1 MEVDEIEDSVEELDG
16 DVEEEVHVE

>member
-1 MEVDEIEDSVEELDG
+1 MEVDEIEDSVEELDW